1 MKQIAIDDLMPLLK
15 KGWVAMDKNGHWYWY
30 STKPRL
36 YTGQSKWKSTC
47 YDYIRINTFEMKDF
61 IPFDGNWKDSLRR
74 VK

>member
-1 MKQIAIDDLMPLLK
+1 MKQITIDDLIPLLK
-15 KGWVAMDKNGHWYWY
+15 KGWVAMDENGRWYWY

-36 YTGQSKWKSTC
+36 SGRRGKWKSTC

-61 IPFDGNWKDSLRR
+61 APFEGDWKDSLRM